1 MSEEIGR
8 VFLYQE
14 IRFKCPWCETDFK
27 TKMIGRELIEDEH
40 FESMLI
46 SLKQPEMQFEVDLT
60 PEIMEHLHTCFVMKD
75 EDEDWIYT

>member
-14 IRFKCPWCETDFK
+14 IRFKCPWCNTDFK
-27 TKMIGRELIEDEH
+27 TKMVGRELVNE
-40 FESMLI
+40 ESFGDLLHSVMP
-46 SLKQPEMQFEVDLT
+46 PEVQFEVDLT